1 MRCIMIS
8 RLFYLMVICVFL
20 FTSDGYGQLELLAEL
35 QPVDI
40 RLQMKM
46 NGKTKLKKLNSEK
59 RFSYTEVRDYDDYL
73 LDKIIFNNWFD
84 NYGLKVTYI
93 SHQKKEEIMF
103 FSRKIKGAF
112 TNKKSNQPTFEFNH
126 KNYGLGF
133 DENPDKEI
141 KYTVFYSYYD
151 DTSDKIIDHIID
163 EFTIS
168 YYY

>member
-1 MRCIMIS
+1 M
-8 RLFYLMVICVFL
+8 
-20 FTSDGYGQLELLAEL
+20 
-35 QPVDI
+35 
-40 RLQMKM
+40 
-46 NGKTKLKKLNSEK
+46 
-59 RFSYTEVRDYDDYL
+59 

-93 SHQKKEEIMF
+93 SDQKKEEILF

-126 KNYGLGF
+126 KNYGLSF
-133 DENPDKEI
+133 DENSDKEI
-141 KYTVFYSYYD
+141 KFTVLYSYYD

>member
-1 MRCIMIS
+1 MKY
-8 RLFYLMVICVFL
+8 RLFCLMIIGVLL
-20 FTSDGYGQLELLAEL
+20 FTVDGYGQLELLAEL
-35 QPVDI
+35 QHVDI

-46 NGKTKLKKLNSEK
+46 KGKTKLEKLNSEK

-93 SHQKKEEIMF
+93 SDQKKEEIMF

-126 KNYGLGF
+126 KNYGLSF

-141 KYTVFYSYYD
+141 KFTVFYSYYD